1 MFTRGGRRL
10 RGRTGNVGELGEP
23 SICKASAMA
32 SASVMASGEGGGGGS
47 LVQEVVLV
55 LSVCKASVLCWGL
68 VSVTGFVSV
77 LSICEASALCCGLGM
92 VVGSGMVV
100 GRAERLFSIC

>member
-1 MFTRGGRRL
+1 
-10 RGRTGNVGELGEP
+10 
-23 SICKASAMA
+23 MA
-32 SASVMASGEGGGGGS
+32 SASAIASGEGEGGGL

-68 VSVTGFVSV
+68 VVVSVTGFVSV
-77 LSICEASALCCGLGM
+77 LSICEASALYC
-92 VVGSGMVV
+92 GSGMIV